1 MGNRMSNIATPM
13 PPIRARFTSKLG
25 IPLSG
30 CKVYTYEP
38 NSNIPKTTWIDI
50 DKTVENTNPI
60 LLDAAGEADI
70 FLDGLYQIVV
80 KDRFGFTVYDVE
92 KIGDQR
98 GAVSIISNDGS
109 NQQEINDFG
118 GAKWWNKPGG
128 YDVGST
134 VKLENGD
141 IVRSTIQNNTKNP
154 NIDMAGWI
162 FDKYVVSI
170 TDIQSLKLTRPQL
183 NAVQTVKSYNPNN
196 NVGGGQ
202 FICVQSELLTEDLG
216 VVFRSSLV
224 GYEDYFWIRI
234 NFDALTPEMCGA
246 NGTLQ
251 DSTDAIERFLNL
263 CGKGYKGQAVS
274 GKVYKTNKSLS
285 VVYSTSVNINFAGAA
300 IKPLFN
306 LAAGGSTKNTFVYSH
321 ASGDF
326 VENVTVKI
334 DNLFMDLTDFT
345 PVVST
350 NELDRRGIRGLVINH
365 PETISVNNYKC
376 KGAFY
381 GSGLMLNRYRFANLE
396 NINLPD
402 CGMKITPTQDNT
414 GAYDSAG
421 DAIFLLDIIGHGLT
435 TIKNLYA
442 KSQDGYLGRIGVVT
456 EQFAERTDSHLV
468 TLENA
473 NFDGY
478 HRVIHQ
484 EDGGKSRCVWR
495 GGSAKRFS
503 ILCFNLGGI
512 ANTNYHDINNVN
524 IDVDPPFQFGGTSGL
539 TAFQGVGD
547 TYYTNCNIRYR
558 KTVDE
563 RGNKFVTGGTV
574 IIDAAATVR
583 ANVSTKTHTL
593 TNVEVISDG
602 GHLRFDSGNKGVIV
616 NGGSLTGVSGVMT
629 RVIHSINGL
638 IKIGG
643 NCKMTDASVSG
654 ENTTTIN
661 RDKNIL
667 SDVEIMYTGAT
678 NATLFSSSYQSAFKL
693 NNVNIKSANAKLTL
707 YGTSTRY
714 SINASELVNVAI
726 ELVNASISNV
736 NGICK
741 VKGSELYYNDS
752 YGQTSPFTATSGS
765 LVALLSGN
773 TIFDATAAQNI
784 TLPVESATFKYAAAG
799 NVMVK
804 TAGMTSL

>member
-1 MGNRMSNIATPM
+1 MTMFLAPYTAIADIDGSPLDAGFLFFGEYGKDPELFPVEVFWDADFTVPAAQ
-13 PPIRARFTSKLG
+13 PIRTRNGYPVRNGSPT
-25 IPLSG
+25 
-30 CKVYTYEP
+30 KVYLKTAQHSIVIKNR
-38 NSNIPKTTWIDI
+38 NSAFILVDFKNKGWSADFVVDGNENQKDI
-50 DKTVENTNPI
+50 N
-60 LLDAAGEADI
+60 
-70 FLDGLYQIVV
+70 
-80 KDRFGFTVYDVE
+80 
-92 KIGDQR
+92 
-98 GAVSIISNDGS
+98 
-109 NQQEINDFG
+109 
-118 GAKWWNKPGG
+118 NK
-128 YDVGST
+128 
-134 VKLENGD
+134 
-141 IVRSTIQNNTKNP
+141 TIQFLASVSDLKNYKP
-154 NIDMAGWI
+154 RGIGQ
-162 FDKYVVSI
+162 VV
-170 TDIQSLKLTRPQL
+170 L
-183 NAVQTVKSYNPNN
+183 VKSYNPSNN
-196 NVGGGQ
+196 IGGGQ
-202 FICVQSELLTEDLG
+202 FICVQSSILTEDSA
-216 VVFRSSLV
+216 VVFRSSVV
-224 GYEDYFWIRI
+224 GYEDYFWVRV
-234 NFDALTPEMCGA
+234 NFDVLTPEMCGA

-274 GKVYKTNKSLS
+274 GKVYKTNKTILAT
-285 VVYSTSVNINFAGAA
+285 YSTSVSIDFNGAS
-300 IKPLFN
+300 IKPFFN
-306 LAAGGSTKNTFVYSH
+306 LVAGGSSKDSVRYSH
-321 ASGDF
+321 INGDF
-326 VENVTVKI
+326 VEGVTVKV
-334 DNLFMDLTDFT
+334 DNLFIDLTDFT

-350 NELDRRGIRGLVINH
+350 NELDRLGIRGLVINH

-421 DAIFLLDIIGHGLT
+421 DAIFLLDIIGHGQT

-442 KSQDGYLGRIGVVT
+442 NSQAGFMGRIGVVT
-456 EQFAERTDSHLV
+456 EQFAQRTDSHLV
-468 TLENA
+468 ALENA
-473 NFDGY
+473 HFDGY

-512 ANTNYHDINNVN
+512 ANTNYHDINSVTLDVN
-524 IDVDPPFQFGGTSGL
+524 PPFSFGDTSGL

-547 TYYTNCNIRYR
+547 TYYTNCNIHY
-558 KTVDE
+558 KKNVNE
-563 RGNKFVTGGTV
+563 RGNKFVRGGT
-574 IIDAAATVR
+574 ITIDNNVTVF
-583 ANVSTKTHTL
+583 ANVSTKTHTM
-593 TNVEVISDG
+593 TDVELISNG
-602 GHLRFDSGNKGVIV
+602 GLLRFDPGNKGVTV

-629 RVIHSINGL
+629 RVIHSVNGL

-643 NCKMTDASVSG
+643 NCKMTDVSVSG
-654 ENTTTIN
+654 ENTTAIN

-667 SDVEIMYTGAT
+667 SDVEIVYTGAT
-678 NATLFSSSYQSAFKL
+678 NATLFNGSYQSAFKL
-693 NNVNIKSANAKLTL
+693 NNVNIKSASAKLTL

-752 YGQTSPFTATSGS
+752 YGQTSPFTTTSGS

-773 TIFDATAAQNI
+773 TIFDATTAQNI
-784 TLPVESATFKYAAAG
+784 TLPAESATFKYAAAG